1 MAANAIEPRRFNLG
15 NNLPEAAASSVKEDR
30 VPAKFWLN
38 VGYEVEVTSSDGTT
52 ETRFVS
58 LPMGIALDTQQ
69 HKKPGK
75 ITSETGQLISA
86 GNNLLDDL
94 IKGAQGIPGG
104 ATQIVNLQVQIRH
117 VAEPTVLAS
126 SENPF
131 SPAAVKLNLF
141 G

>member
-15 NNLPEAAASSVKEDR
+15 NNLPEAAASSVKEER
-30 VPAKFWLN
+30 PQAKFWLN
-38 VGYEVEVTSSDGTT
+38 VGYEVEVTGSDGTT

-58 LPMGIALDTQQ
+58 LPMGVALDTMQ

-75 ITSETGQLISA
+75 VTTETGQIISA

-94 IKGAQGIPGG
+94 IKGAQAIPAGG
-104 ATQIVNLQVQIRH
+104 TQIVNLQIQIRH

-126 SENPF
+126 SDNPF

>member
-15 NNLPEAAASSVKEDR
+15 NNLPEAAASSTKEER

-38 VGYEVEVTSSDGTT
+38 IGYEVEVTGSDGTT

-75 ITSETGQLISA
+75 ITTETGQLISA
-86 GNNLLDDL
+86 GNDLLDDL
-94 IKGAQGIPGG
+94 IKAAQAIPGG
-104 ATQIVNLQVQIRH
+104 NTQIVNLQVQIRH

-126 SENPF
+126 SDNPF
-131 SPAAVKLNLF
+131 SPSAVKLNLL